1 MATKGTKW
9 VLRRCT
15 DLLPYLLAMAVREY
29 FRGPHAEPAELPA
42 PPALPIPGTGGTDP
56 ERAGH

>member
-15 DLLPYLLAMAVREY
+15 DLLPYLVAMAVREC
-29 FRGPHAEPAELPA
+29 FRRPGPEQAAPA
-42 PPALPIPGTGGTDP
+42 ALPVPSAGGPGP